1 VTAVE
6 STPGFTPTTRPE
18 DRPASDPL
26 ALQRVHSDDEHYRRA
41 AAAEAAFWQH
51 APAGSL
57 EAFQDQQHEGPLDL
71 AVNRRFTG
79 DERLRWYESI
89 ARHGP
94 FRRGAFLGTSSLGT
108 EARILETNPTLH
120 MTFYDLSDGGL
131 ERRVEALG
139 ARFPGRVD
147 TCRVDLNFV
156 DFAAGSY
163 DLVVSSS
170 TVHHVTNLEYLGWQI
185 NRALTPGG
193 SFFLQDYVGEPRF
206 QFDAVKRRIYHTL
219 YNRDRA
225 RQGLP
230 GTDLAWLDT
239 SDLSPF
245 CGVRSDEILAV
256 FRGQL
261 DEVRVQVAGALTVPI
276 LRSRACVDAADSP
289 WKSDEWTKRIRF
301 WRRRWEL
308 LRKLLTGRARSA
320 QTLLLPEF
328 CNEIELIGDVM
339 ADAGVLKPGV
349 AFATYRKRA

>member
-1 VTAVE
+1 M
-6 STPGFTPTTRPE
+6 G
-18 DRPASDPL
+18 DPL
-26 ALQRVHSDDEHYRRA
+26 ALQRVRSDDEQYRHQA
-41 AAAEAAFWQH
+41 ASEAAFWQQV
-51 APAGSL
+51 PAGSL
-57 EAFQDQQHEGPLDL
+57 EACQDQQHEGPLDL

-79 DERLRWYESI
+79 DERVPWYETI

-94 FRRGAFLGTSSLGT
+94 FRRGAFLGTSSLVS
-108 EARILETNPTLH
+108 EARILETNPSLH

-131 ERRVEALG
+131 VRRVEALG

-147 TCRVDLNFV
+147 TCRADLNFV
-156 DFAAGSY
+156 DLPAASY
-163 DLVVSSS
+163 DLIASSS

-193 SFFLQDYVGEPRF
+193 YFFLQDYVGEPRF
-206 QFDAVKRRIYHTL
+206 QFDTAKRRVYHAL

-230 GTDLAWLDT
+230 GTDLSWLDT

-245 CGVRSDEILAV
+245 CGLRSDEILDV

-261 DEVRVQVAGALTVPI
+261 DQVGLQIAGALTVPI
-276 LRSRACVDAADSP
+276 LRSRACLDAVDSP
-289 WKSDEWTKRIRF
+289 WRSDAWVNQSA
-301 WRRRWEL
+301 RRRWWEQ
-308 LRKLLTGRARSA
+308 LRKALTGRWRS
-320 QTLLLPEF
+320 QQSLLLPEF
-328 CNEIELIGDVM
+328 CNEIVLIGDVM